1 VPWQLP
7 SRRQERLGGRRAC
20 YGVVQGDL
28 YEINKRSECHQKSL
42 TDHGNVFKLGVSMLD
57 AVTDSSQ
64 ASRSRF
70 VLISDE
76 CGTSFRIKNDLT
88 LYLPGRKF

>member
-1 VPWQLP
+1 MCHGSCPAVDKSGLVD
-7 SRRQERLGGRRAC
+7 EEL
-20 YGVVQGDL
+20 VIELFKV
-28 YEINKRSECHQKSL
+28 YEINKRSECHRKSL

-57 AVTDSSQ
+57 AVADNSQ